1 MNFELTTLK
10 THLLLTIAAA
20 IIIPVVVSGQSNPDP
35 SPSIYLTLERSH
47 HVNDDDDN
55 ITEEFDRDD
64 VYGGEDEPVTT
75 SSEDDLAT
83 MSFGVTIND
92 KYSGNVSVSGGGGLA
107 FWEDAEKTTAAD
119 LSVGVIGP
127 GEGVPGTESAGKT
140 VYVEGLSNSGTVDDV
155 KIVASY
161 SGDGDGS
168 DDEDDLGVDDI
179 VLYTTVYQ
187 VNLDIDSNNDGTVGG
202 DLDDKIEN
210 SQKNQAD
217 VDPEGEEEKVV
228 LRPGKFVFSNQGDK
242 DGDEVPDFADFDG
255 TTNNAFVPLDLDIKS
270 PTNMETAKISF
281 DYIGS
286 DPADQSLRSGGG
298 SYEDPFIYTQPS
310 ERGAIRIWLKDATA
324 SRDVRDIKEGG
335 DYITPGVVY
344 DLSMD
349 LFSSSMTLYMEGVSS
364 VSGVDTVTVTVL
376 HSIPSDGTDSEEGE
390 GSGEETNTYSVEDI
404 VRYTLLKVDIEEV
417 WSNQFAGIEVNKLPG
432 QSGFQGR
439 GYLVNGGEEYLLI
452 GSASDG
458 STSFK
463 VKFNMPNIPEIHD
476 LVKFTLLNNGSV
488 SLPLLDPVHT
498 DIDWS
503 SKIATVDFNID
514 EYTNDYDGFSVLM
527 YLDLNSNNYFDAS
540 EPVLV
545 DSILSNGSSFHLK
558 FVDPARYFSAQVLG
572 VGGAIYGGTLG
583 GTPDAASYLA
593 TFSTGN
599 APSGAVALNA
609 NLSIAD
615 DHPDHNVGVVFN
627 NSGVGSVENYVF
639 GSQSDFSFRVLDSA
653 SMADLLRLVIGSH
666 YLEIADA
673 FSTTP
678 MEDRLIGG
686 NLSFTFQID
695 DFRNHIVFD
704 SSDEN
709 IQFALGTAGII
720 GSVEVIVSEFD
731 GAFFSE
737 AVAVDGNVIDMY
749 DWDYD
754 GNLGAYDDDF
764 AALQTGYNTL
774 GEGGHIFKS
783 RIRVEG
789 SIPGFTFQITPN
801 PNNPF

>member
-1 MNFELTTLK
+1 MLIGSLMMFAVPSFAQNHNPEFEISDVHLGGSDYVFIPPDAEATPFRTAVPLQYRDDNIPENGSTTLSWESGDK
-10 THLLLTIAAA
+10 INVYQTGVTSALDLTQSPTWSDADQGDKSLELEAHLDAGEGDSQTLQA
-20 IIIPVVVSGQSNPDP
+20 IYTNPDGGD
-35 SPSIYLTLERSH
+35 SPVGEREFTLVKLDLDVDANYDGTIDDDDEADEASAGGL
-47 HVNDDDDN
+47 VFLNDDDDDQDG
-55 ITEEFDRDD
+55 TPDKDQD
-64 VYGGEDEPVTT
+64 GAVAG
-75 SSEDDLAT
+75 EDDLIEIKL
-83 MSFGVTIND
+83 SLDPDLGEGEVRLE
-92 KYSGNVSVSGGGGLA
+92 VVSGSDNIKV
-107 FWEDAEKTTAAD
+107 WDDSTKTTEID
-119 LSVGVIGP
+119 LSETWDLSSDTLPSSLFVEAIA
-127 GEGVPGTESAGKT
+127 ESSSPRD
-140 VYVEGLSNSGTVDDV
+140 VELILTYQPDDTLE
-155 KIVASY
+155 ITDS
-161 SGDGDGS
+161 
-168 DDEDDLGVDDI
+168 I
-179 VLYTTVYQ
+179 VL
-187 VNLDIDSNNDGTVGG
+187 
-202 DLDDKIEN
+202 
-210 SQKNQAD
+210 
-217 VDPEGEEEKVV
+217 
-228 LRPGKFVFSNQGDK
+228 
-242 DGDEVPDFADFDG
+242 
-255 TTNNAFVPLDLDIKS
+255 
-270 PTNMETAKISF
+270 
-281 DYIGS
+281 
-286 DPADQSLRSGGG
+286 
-298 SYEDPFIYTQPS
+298 
-310 ERGAIRIWLKDATA
+310 
-324 SRDVRDIKEGG
+324 
-335 DYITPGVVY
+335 
-344 DLSMD
+344 
-349 LFSSSMTLYMEGVSS
+349 
-364 VSGVDTVTVTVL
+364 
-376 HSIPSDGTDSEEGE
+376 
-390 GSGEETNTYSVEDI
+390 
-404 VRYTLLKVDIEEV
+404 TLLKVDVEEV

-476 LVKFTLLNNGSV
+476 LVKFTLLSNGSV

-545 DSILSNGSSFHLK
+545 DSILSNGSRFHLK